1 MFIKRLI
8 QAFPLTPDMHPD
20 FDDLKGLGGV

>member
-20 FDDLKGLGGV
+20 FDDLKGLEGV